1 MKHKINSSK
10 NMFTKINIKQKLNT
24 LKTENLVKNN
34 LILLPTFR
42 KIKSLNKNSDHSYI
56 PKPQILKILVSHQNK
71 KTTKDD
77 KNELV
82 IPLRNK
88 ICEYQTK
95 NEMISEEINKL
106 RKETKP
112 FLNRYHMSGLL
123 TPKSNFHYIKLGI
136 SKNII
141 KDINSEGYNL
151 TDVLN
156 KANIFDKSL
165 LLNKKY
171 ANFARS
177 IIEETNPE
185 LINDSNYISKM
196 NETLYEK
203 RYNDLFKHNDNL
215 MNKTI
220 NKRKGSLINKIEN
233 KDENDKKTKV
243 SVLQLINE
251 FNIINK
257 DIKMIRTKKIFSEI
271 KKRRLKHKDLLN
283 NAIKNANSLNSL
295 EETKT
300 HKNSDKKYSSNKTD
314 NKTKLSRILTPK
326 SLAFKRPNNNLE
338 QKMNITN
345 NINMFPLPN
354 LEIIKRKSVYNNRI
368 PSLINMDS
376 LNNSLRKSYDL
387 SSLFPKDE
395 NQYKNKRNNFYS
407 FKKDNTN
414 NLENNNVNRNKSV
427 NYLSLEEMNNNP
439 INRTEDYKSELNTE
453 KRKIKLEE
461 YKKNKNESL
470 QKLYNNIK
478 IKSFKENRNDI
489 SEYLRKYKG
498 ASIKEPDYEKG
509 SKIYNII
516 NDFVKKSSSYNLPNE
531 INKIR
536 FRTNMYGYKKTRK
549 YDEIVKLNNKV
560 QNLIYDYAEDILDLN
575 NDLKK

>member
-1 MKHKINSSK
+1 
-10 NMFTKINIKQKLNT
+10 
-24 LKTENLVKNN
+24 
-34 LILLPTFR
+34 
-42 KIKSLNKNSDHSYI
+42 
-56 PKPQILKILVSHQNK
+56 
-71 KTTKDD
+71 
-77 KNELV
+77 
-82 IPLRNK
+82 
-88 ICEYQTK
+88 
-95 NEMISEEINKL
+95 
-106 RKETKP
+106 
-112 FLNRYHMSGLL
+112 
-123 TPKSNFHYIKLGI
+123 
-136 SKNII
+136 
-141 KDINSEGYNL
+141 
-151 TDVLN
+151 
-156 KANIFDKSL
+156 
-165 LLNKKY
+165 
-171 ANFARS
+171 
-177 IIEETNPE
+177 
-185 LINDSNYISKM
+185 
-196 NETLYEK
+196 
-203 RYNDLFKHNDNL
+203 

-271 KKRRLKHKDLLN
+271 KKRRLKHKELLN

-300 HKNSDKKYSSNKTD
+300 HKHSDKNYSSN

-326 SLAFKRPNNNLE
+326 SLAFKRPNYNLE
-338 QKMNITN
+338 QKMNIKN
-345 NINMFPLPN
+345 NNNMFSLPN

>member
-1 MKHKINSSK
+1 MNIKNNN
-10 NMFTKINIKQKLNT
+10 NMF
-24 LKTENLVKNN
+24 
-34 LILLPTFR
+34 
-42 KIKSLNKNSDHSYI
+42 S
-56 PKPQILKILVSHQNK
+56 
-71 KTTKDD
+71 
-77 KNELV
+77 
-82 IPLRNK
+82 
-88 ICEYQTK
+88 
-95 NEMISEEINKL
+95 
-106 RKETKP
+106 
-112 FLNRYHMSGLL
+112 
-123 TPKSNFHYIKLGI
+123 
-136 SKNII
+136 
-141 KDINSEGYNL
+141 
-151 TDVLN
+151 
-156 KANIFDKSL
+156 
-165 LLNKKY
+165 
-171 ANFARS
+171 
-177 IIEETNPE
+177 
-185 LINDSNYISKM
+185 
-196 NETLYEK
+196 
-203 RYNDLFKHNDNL
+203 
-215 MNKTI
+215 
-220 NKRKGSLINKIEN
+220 
-233 KDENDKKTKV
+233 
-243 SVLQLINE
+243 
-251 FNIINK
+251 
-257 DIKMIRTKKIFSEI
+257 
-271 KKRRLKHKDLLN
+271 
-283 NAIKNANSLNSL
+283 
-295 EETKT
+295 
-300 HKNSDKKYSSNKTD
+300 
-314 NKTKLSRILTPK
+314 
-326 SLAFKRPNNNLE
+326 
-338 QKMNITN
+338 
-345 NINMFPLPN
+345 LPN

-439 INRTEDYKSELNTE
+439 INRTEDFKSELNTE

>member
-1 MKHKINSSK
+1 
-10 NMFTKINIKQKLNT
+10 
-24 LKTENLVKNN
+24 
-34 LILLPTFR
+34 
-42 KIKSLNKNSDHSYI
+42 
-56 PKPQILKILVSHQNK
+56 
-71 KTTKDD
+71 
-77 KNELV
+77 
-82 IPLRNK
+82 
-88 ICEYQTK
+88 
-95 NEMISEEINKL
+95 
-106 RKETKP
+106 
-112 FLNRYHMSGLL
+112 
-123 TPKSNFHYIKLGI
+123 
-136 SKNII
+136 
-141 KDINSEGYNL
+141 
-151 TDVLN
+151 
-156 KANIFDKSL
+156 
-165 LLNKKY
+165 
-171 ANFARS
+171 
-177 IIEETNPE
+177 
-185 LINDSNYISKM
+185 
-196 NETLYEK
+196 
-203 RYNDLFKHNDNL
+203 
-215 MNKTI
+215 
-220 NKRKGSLINKIEN
+220 
-233 KDENDKKTKV
+233 
-243 SVLQLINE
+243 
-251 FNIINK
+251 
-257 DIKMIRTKKIFSEI
+257 MIRTKKIFSEI
-271 KKRRLKHKDLLN
+271 KKRRLKHKELLN

-300 HKNSDKKYSSNKTD
+300 HKNSDKNYSANKTD

-326 SLAFKRPNNNLE
+326 SLAFKSPNNHLE
-338 QKMNITN
+338 QKMNIKN
-345 NINMFPLPN
+345 NINMFSLPN